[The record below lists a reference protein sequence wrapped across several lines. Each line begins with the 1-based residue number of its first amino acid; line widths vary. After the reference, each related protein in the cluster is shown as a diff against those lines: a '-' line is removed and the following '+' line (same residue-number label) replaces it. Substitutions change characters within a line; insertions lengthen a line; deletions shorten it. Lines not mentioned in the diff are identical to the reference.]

1 MGLPALKKVSSV
13 GLLANTISPMGIDF
27 GVGSLKVLQ
36 IGMGEPPSLV
46 AAACVETPDE
56 VLADHAKRL
65 EFQADA
71 LLKLVRSGGF
81 KSKRAICSIPST
93 QMFCKHLQLAKGEDI
108 AAQVA
113 AAIPAQLGCH
123 PDALTYRH
131 IVAGEV
137 TVGGV
142 VKQEVICFA
151 VPRELIRRIME
162 ALKACKLEPVGI
174 QPACLATV
182 RSFDPMT
189 RRDSDQDLV
198 SLYLDIGAGSTNC
211 MISHGRELVFMK
223 TLHIGGRHLDEYAAQ
238 QMRCS
243 VQWARSHRLATE
255 HLVPGNPAQAS
266 APAASAAPS
275 EGGPAPASGGST
287 AQLNLAEPLETLT
300 DEILMCLRY
309 HESVFP
315 GKRPGRVVFV
325 GGEARHRGLCTFIAK
340 RLRIPAQVADP
351 LARMARTGNEP
362 CKNLDLSVPQPGWAV
377 SLGLCLSPADL

>member
-1 MGLPALKKVSSV
+1 MGFPALKKVSSV
-13 GLLANTISPMGIDF
+13 GLLANTVSPLGIDF

-36 IGMGEPPSLV
+36 IGMSEPPTMI

-65 EFQADA
+65 EFQTEA
-71 LLKLVRSGGF
+71 LQRLVKSGGF

-93 QMFCKHLQLAKGEDI
+93 QMFCKHLQLTKSGEDVG
-108 AAQVA
+108 AQVA
-113 AAIPAQLGCH
+113 SVIPSQLGCH

-131 IVAGEV
+131 IVAGDV
-137 TVGGV
+137 TVGGAA
-142 VKQEVICFA
+142 KQEVICFA

-174 QPACLATV
+174 QPPSLATV
-182 RSFDPMT
+182 RSFDPVT
-189 RRDSDQDLV
+189 RRDTDQELV

-211 MISHGRELVFMK
+211 MIAHGRELVFMK
-223 TLHIGGRHLDEYAAQ
+223 TLHVGGRHLDEYAAQ
-238 QMRCS
+238 QMRS
-243 VQWARSHRLATE
+243 SIQWARSHRLATE
-255 HLVPGNPAQAS
+255 ELVPVAGAPAPTPEPRANPAPG
-266 APAASAAPS
+266 APT
-275 EGGPAPASGGST
+275 GT
-287 AQLNLAEPLETLT
+287 AQLNLTEPLETLS

-315 GKRPGRVVFV
+315 GQKPARVVFV
-325 GGEARHRGLCTFIAK
+325 GGEARHRGLCTFIAR

-351 LARMARTGNEP
+351 LARLSRTGSEP

-377 SLGLCLSPADL
+377 ALGLCLSPADL